1 MRMVQK
7 VDDPVDWQQV
17 AAPLLKRCT
26 RKYGWET
33 LKAQEVFV
41 AYWQFLKIKMIY
53 EDYDSSRFLP
63 SKSVD
68 QMWREHMVDEANYV
82 KLYALLFDDRTVGRI
97 LNGDGE
103 VEAAEVIDERRV
115 ATRRALLTHQGEL
128 GLEYEEWK
136 DLFESPR
143 PLGTPGSCYHCWC
156 PGRLSTD
163 SILLDVNI
171 GRWRIQ
177 VRVPRNDGRV
187 GDLADLI
194 FAVAGVTPSKGI
206 SLFYEG
212 RKIDP
217 DNQFYASPRSL
228 GMRHKTVLELIRRAP
243 DREDG
248 RPGRPHRNLLGG
260 GSRPRADETEAYA
273 HAAEIL
279 RQLSGDVRR
288 GGAAAQ
294 EAAGFPSLPWD
305 DD

>member
-17 AAPLLKRCT
+17 AVPLLKRCM
-26 RKYGWET
+26 RKYGWEP

-41 AYWQFLKIKMIY
+41 AYWQFLKIKKIY

-68 QMWREHMVDEANYV
+68 QMWSAHMLDEENYV
-82 KLYALLFDDRTVGRI
+82 KLCAILFDGRTVGGI

-103 VEAAEVIDERRV
+103 AEVIDKRRV

-128 GLEYEEWK
+128 GLEYDEWK

-143 PLGTPGSCYHCWC
+143 PPGTPGSCYHCWC
-156 PGRLSTD
+156 PGPLSTD
-163 SILLDVNI
+163 TILLDVNI

-177 VRVPRNDGRV
+177 VRVPTNDGRV
-187 GDLADLI
+187 GDLSDLI

-206 SLFYEG
+206 SLFCEG
-212 RKIDP
+212 QEIDP
-217 DNQFYASPRSL
+217 DAQFYASPRSL

-243 DREDG
+243 DRENG
-248 RPGRPHRNLLGG
+248 RPGGRSTTRSRRLG
-260 GSRPRADETEAYA
+260 R
-273 HAAEIL
+273 
-279 RQLSGDVRR
+279 RR
-288 GGAAAQ
+288 GAGARRDSQ
-294 EAAGFPSLPWD
+294 PSLAGLTPREPARR
-305 DD
+305 